1 MEKQPLISVIIP
13 IYKIPELIDRC
24 VSSVLGQTYQ
34 NLEIILVDDGSPD
47 NCPAICDAW
56 KEKDSRIVVLHKE
69 NGGLSDARNSGMGA
83 AHGEFISFIDGDDW
97 IEPRFFEIL
106 QHELEA
112 QNADVAAVQYR
123 LCWEGD
129 ACERQSAYEHVTV
142 YDRQTAMRLLIQN
155 QIKQV
160 VWNKLYRSAQ
170 IRDIPFEKGK
180 VHEDEF
186 WTYQVI
192 GRIERF
198 AAIDYIGYDYFQRA
212 GSIMGAGYS
221 PKRLDAVEAKTRRQ
235 AYLTEHMP
243 ELAPEGARDLL
254 FTCLYHGQQVCKALR
269 GAEKKQAM
277 QVLKETI
284 KTYPI
289 PKTAQQQES
298 RTHRVWMCM
307 GRRCFS
313 ITCHLRN
320 ALKVGV

>member
-1 MEKQPLISVIIP
+1 MDLISVIVPVYNVEAYLDKCI
-13 IYKIPELIDRC
+13 
-24 VSSVLGQTYQ
+24 SSIVNQTYR

-47 NCPAICDAW
+47 NCPAMCDAW

-69 NGGLSDARNSGMGA
+69 NGGLSDARNAGMGA

-129 ACERQSAYEHVTV
+129 TCERQSAYEHVTV

-170 IRDIPFEKGK
+170 IRNIPFEKGK

-277 QVLKETI
+277 QDLKTTSKGCTLLNRTV
-284 KTYPI
+284 KT
-289 PKTAQQQES
+289 ES
-298 RTHRVWMCM
+298 KSHKLWLFGARH
-307 GRRCFS
+307 CFAM
-313 ITCHLRN
+313 TCRIRN
-320 ALKVGV
+320 AFGVGV

>member
-1 MEKQPLISVIIP
+1 MDLISVIVPVYNVEAYLDKCI
-13 IYKIPELIDRC
+13 
-24 VSSVLGQTYQ
+24 SSIVNQTYR

-47 NCPAICDAW
+47 NCPAMCDAW

-69 NGGLSDARNSGMGA
+69 NGGLSDARNAGMGA

-97 IEPRFFEIL
+97 IEPRFFEIF

-129 ACERQSAYEHVTV
+129 TCERQSAYEHVTV

-277 QVLKETI
+277 QVLKTTSKGCTLLNRTV
-284 KTYPI
+284 KT
-289 PKTAQQQES
+289 ES
-298 RTHRVWMCM
+298 KSHKLWLFGARH
-307 GRRCFS
+307 CFAM
-313 ITCHLRN
+313 TCRIRN
-320 ALKVGV
+320 AFGVGV

>member
-1 MEKQPLISVIIP
+1 MDLISVIVPVYNVEAYLDKCI
-13 IYKIPELIDRC
+13 
-24 VSSVLGQTYQ
+24 SSIVNQTYR

-47 NCPAICDAW
+47 NCPAMCDAW

-69 NGGLSDARNSGMGA
+69 NGGLSDARNAGMGA

-129 ACERQSAYEHVTV
+129 ACELQSAYEHVTV

-180 VHEDEF
+180 FHEDEF

-221 PKRLDAVEAKTRRQ
+221 PKRLDAVEGKTRRQ

-277 QVLKETI
+277 QVLKTTSKGCTLLNRTV
-284 KTYPI
+284 KT
-289 PKTAQQQES
+289 ES
-298 RTHRVWMCM
+298 KSHKLWLFGARH
-307 GRRCFS
+307 CFAM
-313 ITCHLRN
+313 TCRIRN
-320 ALKVGV
+320 AFGVGV

>member
-1 MEKQPLISVIIP
+1 MDLISVIVPVYNVEAYLDKCI
-13 IYKIPELIDRC
+13 
-24 VSSVLGQTYQ
+24 SSIVNQTYR

-47 NCPAICDAW
+47 NCPAMCDAW

-69 NGGLSDARNSGMGA
+69 NGGLSDARNAGMGA

-254 FTCLYHGQQVCKALR
+254 FTCLYHGQQVCKTLR

-277 QVLKETI
+277 QVLKTTSKGCTLLNRTV
-284 KTYPI
+284 KT
-289 PKTAQQQES
+289 ES
-298 RTHRVWMCM
+298 KSHKLWFFGARH
-307 GRRCFS
+307 CFAM
-313 ITCHLRN
+313 TCRIRN
-320 ALKVGV
+320 AFGVGV

>member
-1 MEKQPLISVIIP
+1 MEQQPLISVIIP
-13 IYKIPELIDRC
+13 IYRIPELIDRC
-24 VSSVLGQTYQ
+24 VSSVLGQTYR
-34 NLEIILVDDGSPD
+34 NLEVILVDDGSPD
-47 NCPAICDAW
+47 ECPAICDAW

-69 NGGLSDARNSGMGA
+69 NGGLSDARNAGMGA

-180 VHEDEF
+180 FHEDEF

-198 AAIDYIGYDYFQRA
+198 AAIDYIGYDYFQRV
-212 GSIMGAGYS
+212 GSIMGEGYS
-221 PKRLDAVEAKTRRQ
+221 VKRLDAIEAKEQRC
-235 AYLTEHMP
+235 AYMYKRFPALSALSIKDLWLT
-243 ELAPEGARDLL
+243 
-254 FTCLYHGQQVCKALR
+254 CIYQGQMALR
-269 GAEKKQAM
+269 TLDKAEAEKILAYFENVM
-277 QVLKETI
+277 E
-284 KTYPI
+284 TYPFQMEGCSA
-289 PKTAQQQES
+289 KEGLWLNLARRNLAT
-298 RTHRVWMCM
+298 TCRV
-307 GRRCFS
+307 
-313 ITCHLRN
+313 RN
-320 ALKVGV
+320 ALKVGL

>member
-1 MEKQPLISVIIP
+1 MDLISVIVPVYNVEAYLDKCI
-13 IYKIPELIDRC
+13 
-24 VSSVLGQTYQ
+24 SSIVNQTYR

-47 NCPAICDAW
+47 NCPAMCDAW

-69 NGGLSDARNSGMGA
+69 NGGLSDARNAGMGA

-129 ACERQSAYEHVTV
+129 TCERQNAYEHVTV

-180 VHEDEF
+180 FHEDEF

-221 PKRLDAVEAKTRRQ
+221 SKRLDAVEAKTRRQ

-277 QVLKETI
+277 QVLKTTSKGCTLLNRTV
-284 KTYPI
+284 KT
-289 PKTAQQQES
+289 ES
-298 RTHRVWMCM
+298 KSHKLWLFGARH
-307 GRRCFS
+307 CFAM
-313 ITCHLRN
+313 TCRIRN
-320 ALKVGV
+320 AFGVGV

>member
-1 MEKQPLISVIIP
+1 MDLISVIIP
-13 IYKIPELIDRC
+13 VYNVEAYLDKCI
-24 VSSVLGQTYQ
+24 SSIVNQTYR

-47 NCPAICDAW
+47 NCPAMCDAW

-69 NGGLSDARNSGMGA
+69 NGGLSDARNAGMGA

-129 ACERQSAYEHVTV
+129 TCERQNAYEHVTV

-180 VHEDEF
+180 FHEDEF

-221 PKRLDAVEAKTRRQ
+221 SKRLDAVEAKTRRQ

-277 QVLKETI
+277 QVLKTTSKGCTLLNRTV
-284 KTYPI
+284 KT
-289 PKTAQQQES
+289 ES
-298 RTHRVWMCM
+298 KSHKLWLFGARH
-307 GRRCFS
+307 CFAM
-313 ITCHLRN
+313 TCRIRN
-320 ALKVGV
+320 AFGVGV

>member
-1 MEKQPLISVIIP
+1 MDLISVIVPVYNVEAYLDKCI
-13 IYKIPELIDRC
+13 
-24 VSSVLGQTYQ
+24 SSIVNQTYR

-47 NCPAICDAW
+47 NCPAMCDAW

-192 GRIERF
+192 GRIGRF

-277 QVLKETI
+277 QVLKTTSKGCTLLNRTV
-284 KTYPI
+284 KT
-289 PKTAQQQES
+289 ES
-298 RTHRVWMCM
+298 KSHKLWFFGARH
-307 GRRCFS
+307 CFAM
-313 ITCHLRN
+313 TCRIRN
-320 ALKVGV
+320 AFGVGV

>member
-1 MEKQPLISVIIP
+1 MDLISVIVPVYNVEAYLDKCI
-13 IYKIPELIDRC
+13 
-24 VSSVLGQTYQ
+24 SSIVNQTYR

-47 NCPAICDAW
+47 NCPAMCDAW

-69 NGGLSDARNSGMGA
+69 NGGLSDARNAGMGA

-221 PKRLDAVEAKTRRQ
+221 SKRLDAVEAKTRRQ

-277 QVLKETI
+277 QGLKTTSKGCTLLNRTV
-284 KTYPI
+284 KT
-289 PKTAQQQES
+289 ES
-298 RTHRVWMCM
+298 KSHKLWFFGARH
-307 GRRCFS
+307 CFAM
-313 ITCHLRN
+313 TCRIRN
-320 ALKVGV
+320 AFGVGV

>member
-1 MEKQPLISVIIP
+1 MDIISVIVPVYNVEAYLDKCI
-13 IYKIPELIDRC
+13 
-24 VSSVLGQTYQ
+24 SSIVNQTYR

-47 NCPAICDAW
+47 NCPAMCDAW

-69 NGGLSDARNSGMGA
+69 NGGLSDARNAGMGA

-123 LCWEGD
+123 FCWEGD
-129 ACERQSAYEHVTV
+129 ACERQNAYEHVTV

-180 VHEDEF
+180 FHEDEF

-221 PKRLDAVEAKTRRQ
+221 PKRLDAVEGKTRRQ

-277 QVLKETI
+277 RFLKTTSKGCTLLNRTV
-284 KTYPI
+284 KT
-289 PKTAQQQES
+289 ES
-298 RTHRVWMCM
+298 KSHKLWLFGARH
-307 GRRCFS
+307 CFAM
-313 ITCHLRN
+313 TCRIRN
-320 ALKVGV
+320 AFGVGV

>member
-1 MEKQPLISVIIP
+1 MDLISVIVPVYNVEAYLDKCI
-13 IYKIPELIDRC
+13 
-24 VSSVLGQTYQ
+24 SSIVNQSYR

-47 NCPAICDAW
+47 NCPAMCDAW

-69 NGGLSDARNSGMGA
+69 NGGLSDARNAGMGA

-129 ACERQSAYEHVTV
+129 ACERQSTYEHVTV
-142 YDRQTAMRLLIQN
+142 YDRQMAMRLLIQN

-170 IRDIPFEKGK
+170 ILDIPFEKGK

-212 GSIMGAGYS
+212 DSIMGAGYS

-277 QVLKETI
+277 QVLKTTSKGCTLLNRTV
-284 KTYPI
+284 KT
-289 PKTAQQQES
+289 ES
-298 RTHRVWMCM
+298 KSHKLWLFGARH
-307 GRRCFS
+307 CFAM
-313 ITCHLRN
+313 TCRIRN
-320 ALKVGV
+320 AFGVGV

>member
-1 MEKQPLISVIIP
+1 MEQQPLISVIIP
-13 IYKIPELIDRC
+13 IYRIPELIDRC
-24 VSSVLGQTYQ
+24 VSSVLGQTYRD
-34 NLEIILVDDGSPD
+34 LEVILVDDGSPD
-47 NCPAICDAW
+47 ECPAICDAW

-69 NGGLSDARNSGMGA
+69 NGGLSDARNAGMGA

-97 IEPRFFEIL
+97 IEPRFFEVL

-123 LCWEGD
+123 LFWEGD
-129 ACERQSAYEHVTV
+129 ACERQNAYEHVTV

-180 VHEDEF
+180 FHEDEF

-221 PKRLDAVEAKTRRQ
+221 TKRLDAVEAKTRRQ

-277 QVLKETI
+277 RFLKTTSKGCTLLNRTV
-284 KTYPI
+284 KT
-289 PKTAQQQES
+289 ES
-298 RTHRVWMCM
+298 KSHKLWLFGARH
-307 GRRCFS
+307 CFAM
-313 ITCHLRN
+313 TCRIRN
-320 ALKVGV
+320 AFGVGV

>member
-1 MEKQPLISVIIP
+1 MDLISVIVPVYNVEAYLDKCI
-13 IYKIPELIDRC
+13 
-24 VSSVLGQTYQ
+24 SSIVNQSYR

-47 NCPAICDAW
+47 NCPAMCDAW

-69 NGGLSDARNSGMGA
+69 NGGLSDARNAGMGA

-129 ACERQSAYEHVTV
+129 TCERQSAYEHVTV

-235 AYLTEHMP
+235 AYLAEHMP

-254 FTCLYHGQQVCKALR
+254 FTCLYHGQQVCKTLR

-277 QVLKETI
+277 QVLKTTSKGCTLLNRTV
-284 KTYPI
+284 KT
-289 PKTAQQQES
+289 ES
-298 RTHRVWMCM
+298 KSHKLWFFGARH
-307 GRRCFS
+307 CFAM
-313 ITCHLRN
+313 TCRIRN
-320 ALKVGV
+320 AFGVGV

>member
-1 MEKQPLISVIIP
+1 MDLISVIVPVYNVEVYLDKCI
-13 IYKIPELIDRC
+13 
-24 VSSVLGQTYQ
+24 SSIVNQTYR

-47 NCPAICDAW
+47 NCPAMCDAW

-69 NGGLSDARNSGMGA
+69 NGGLSDARNAGMGA

-221 PKRLDAVEAKTRRQ
+221 SKRLDAVEAKTRRQ

-277 QVLKETI
+277 QVLKTTSKGCTLLNRTV
-284 KTYPI
+284 KT
-289 PKTAQQQES
+289 ES
-298 RTHRVWMCM
+298 KSHKLWFFGARH
-307 GRRCFS
+307 CFAM
-313 ITCHLRN
+313 TCRIRN
-320 ALKVGV
+320 AFGVGV

>member
-1 MEKQPLISVIIP
+1 MDLISVIVPVYNVEAYLDKCI
-13 IYKIPELIDRC
+13 
-24 VSSVLGQTYQ
+24 SSIVNQTYR

-47 NCPAICDAW
+47 NCPAMCDAW

-69 NGGLSDARNSGMGA
+69 NGGLSDARNAGMGA

-129 ACERQSAYEHVTV
+129 ACEQQSAYEHVTV

-221 PKRLDAVEAKTRRQ
+221 SKRLDAVEAKTRRQ

-277 QVLKETI
+277 QVLKTTSKGCTLLNRTV
-284 KTYPI
+284 KT
-289 PKTAQQQES
+289 ES
-298 RTHRVWMCM
+298 KSHKLWLFGARH
-307 GRRCFS
+307 CFAM
-313 ITCHLRN
+313 TCRIRN
-320 ALKVGV
+320 AFGVGV

>member
-1 MEKQPLISVIIP
+1 MDLISVIVPVYNVEAYLDKCI
-13 IYKIPELIDRC
+13 
-24 VSSVLGQTYQ
+24 SSIVNQTYR

-47 NCPAICDAW
+47 NCPAMCDAW

-69 NGGLSDARNSGMGA
+69 NGGLSDARNAGMGA
-83 AHGEFISFIDGDDW
+83 AHGEFISIIDGDDW

-129 ACERQSAYEHVTV
+129 ACEQQSAYEHVTV

-221 PKRLDAVEAKTRRQ
+221 SKRLDAVEAKTRRQ

-277 QVLKETI
+277 QVLKTTSKGCTLLNRTV
-284 KTYPI
+284 KT
-289 PKTAQQQES
+289 ES
-298 RTHRVWMCM
+298 KSHKLWLFGARH
-307 GRRCFS
+307 CFAM
-313 ITCHLRN
+313 TCRIRN
-320 ALKVGV
+320 AFGVGV

>member
-1 MEKQPLISVIIP
+1 MDLISVIVPVYNVEAYLDKCI
-13 IYKIPELIDRC
+13 
-24 VSSVLGQTYQ
+24 SSIVNQTYR

-47 NCPAICDAW
+47 NCPAMCDAW
-56 KEKDSRIVVLHKE
+56 KEKDARIVVLHKE
-69 NGGLSDARNSGMGA
+69 NGGLSDARNAGMGA

-112 QNADVAAVQYR
+112 QNADVASVQYR

-129 ACERQSAYEHVTV
+129 ACERQNAYEHVTV

-180 VHEDEF
+180 FHEDEF

-277 QVLKETI
+277 RFLKTTSKGCTLLNRTV
-284 KTYPI
+284 KT
-289 PKTAQQQES
+289 ES
-298 RTHRVWMCM
+298 KSHKLWLFGARH
-307 GRRCFS
+307 CFAM
-313 ITCHLRN
+313 TCRIRN
-320 ALKVGV
+320 AFGVGV

>member
-1 MEKQPLISVIIP
+1 MDLISVIVPVYNVEAYLDKCI
-13 IYKIPELIDRC
+13 
-24 VSSVLGQTYQ
+24 SSIVNQTYR

-47 NCPAICDAW
+47 NCPAMCDAW

-69 NGGLSDARNSGMGA
+69 NGGLSDARNAGMGT

-97 IEPRFFEIL
+97 IEPRFFEVL

-129 ACERQSAYEHVTV
+129 ACERQNVYEHVTV

-170 IRDIPFEKGK
+170 IRDISFEKGK

-277 QVLKETI
+277 RFLKTTSKGCTLLNRTV
-284 KTYPI
+284 KT
-289 PKTAQQQES
+289 ES
-298 RTHRVWMCM
+298 KSHKLWLFGARH
-307 GRRCFS
+307 CFAM
-313 ITCHLRN
+313 TCRIRN
-320 ALKVGV
+320 AFGVGV

>member
-1 MEKQPLISVIIP
+1 MDLISVIVPVYNVEAYLDKCI
-13 IYKIPELIDRC
+13 
-24 VSSVLGQTYQ
+24 SSIVNQTYR
-34 NLEIILVDDGSPD
+34 NLEIILVDDGSSD
-47 NCPAICDAW
+47 NCPAMCDAW

-69 NGGLSDARNSGMGA
+69 NGGLSDARNAGMGA

-129 ACERQSAYEHVTV
+129 ACERQSVYEHVTV

-221 PKRLDAVEAKTRRQ
+221 SKRLDAVEAKTRRQ

-254 FTCLYHGQQVCKALR
+254 FTCLYHGQQVCKTLR

-277 QVLKETI
+277 QVLKTTSKGCTLLNRTV
-284 KTYPI
+284 KT
-289 PKTAQQQES
+289 ES
-298 RTHRVWMCM
+298 KSHKLWLFGARH
-307 GRRCFS
+307 CFAM
-313 ITCHLRN
+313 TCRIRN
-320 ALKVGV
+320 AFGVGV

>member
-1 MEKQPLISVIIP
+1 MDLISVIVP
-13 IYKIPELIDRC
+13 VYNVEAYLDRC
-24 VSSVLGQTYQ
+24 VSSIVNQSHK

-47 NCPAICDAW
+47 GCPALCDEWAARD
-56 KEKDSRIVVLHKE
+56 ERIHVLHKE
-69 NGGLSDARNSGMGA
+69 NGGLSDARNAGMGA
-83 AHGEFISFIDGDDW
+83 AHGELISFIDGDDW

-129 ACERQSAYEHVTV
+129 ARERQNAYEHVTV

-160 VWNKLYRSAQ
+160 VCNKLYRSAQ

-212 GSIMGAGYS
+212 GSIMGAAYS

-269 GAEKKQAM
+269 GAEKKQVMQILKTTSKGCTLLNRTVKTESKSHKLWLFGARHCFAM
-277 QVLKETI
+277 
-284 KTYPI
+284 
-289 PKTAQQQES
+289 
-298 RTHRVWMCM
+298 
-307 GRRCFS
+307 
-313 ITCHLRN
+313 TCRIRN
-320 ALKVGV
+320 AFGVGV

>member
-1 MEKQPLISVIIP
+1 MDLISVIVPVYNVEAYLDKCI
-13 IYKIPELIDRC
+13 
-24 VSSVLGQTYQ
+24 SSIVNQTYR

-47 NCPAICDAW
+47 DCPAMCDAW
-56 KEKDSRIVVLHKE
+56 KKKDSRIVVLHKE
-69 NGGLSDARNSGMGA
+69 NGGLSDARNAGMGA

-129 ACERQSAYEHVTV
+129 TCERQSAYEHVTV

-277 QVLKETI
+277 QDLKTTSKGCTLLNRTA
-284 KTYPI
+284 KT
-289 PKTAQQQES
+289 ES
-298 RTHRVWMCM
+298 KSHKLWLFGARH
-307 GRRCFS
+307 CFAM
-313 ITCHLRN
+313 TCRIRN
-320 ALKVGV
+320 AFGVGV

>member
-1 MEKQPLISVIIP
+1 MDLISVIVPVYNVEAYLDKCI
-13 IYKIPELIDRC
+13 
-24 VSSVLGQTYQ
+24 SSIVNQTYR

-47 NCPAICDAW
+47 NCPAMCDAW

-69 NGGLSDARNSGMGA
+69 NGGLSDARNAGMGA

-221 PKRLDAVEAKTRRQ
+221 SKRLDAVEAKTRRQ

-277 QVLKETI
+277 QVLKTTSKGCTLLNRTV
-284 KTYPI
+284 KT
-289 PKTAQQQES
+289 ES
-298 RTHRVWMCM
+298 KSHKLWLFGARH
-307 GRRCFS
+307 CFAM
-313 ITCHLRN
+313 TCRIRN
-320 ALKVGV
+320 AFGVGV

>member
-1 MEKQPLISVIIP
+1 MDLISVIVPVYNVEAYLDKCI
-13 IYKIPELIDRC
+13 
-24 VSSVLGQTYQ
+24 SSIVNQTYR

-47 NCPAICDAW
+47 NCPAMCDAW
-56 KEKDSRIVVLHKE
+56 KEKDSQIVVLHKE
-69 NGGLSDARNSGMGA
+69 NGGLSDARNAGMGA

-142 YDRQTAMRLLIQN
+142 YDRQMAMRLLIQN

-180 VHEDEF
+180 FHEDEF

-277 QVLKETI
+277 QVLKTTSKGCTLLNRTV
-284 KTYPI
+284 KT
-289 PKTAQQQES
+289 ES
-298 RTHRVWMCM
+298 KSHKLWLFGARH
-307 GRRCFS
+307 CFAM
-313 ITCHLRN
+313 TCRIRN
-320 ALKVGV
+320 AFGVGV

>member
-1 MEKQPLISVIIP
+1 MDLISVIVPVYNVEAYLDKCI
-13 IYKIPELIDRC
+13 
-24 VSSVLGQTYQ
+24 SSIVNQTYR

-69 NGGLSDARNSGMGA
+69 NGGLSDARNAGMGA

-97 IEPRFFEIL
+97 IEPRFFEVL

-129 ACERQSAYEHVTV
+129 ACERQNAYEHVTV
-142 YDRQTAMRLLIQN
+142 YDRQMAMRLLIQN

-160 VWNKLYRSAQ
+160 VWNKLYCSAQ

-277 QVLKETI
+277 RFLKTTSKGCTLSNRTV
-284 KTYPI
+284 KT
-289 PKTAQQQES
+289 ES
-298 RTHRVWMCM
+298 KSHKLWLFGARH
-307 GRRCFS
+307 CFAM
-313 ITCHLRN
+313 TCRIRN
-320 ALKVGV
+320 AFGVGV

>member
-1 MEKQPLISVIIP
+1 MDLISVIVPVYNVEAYLDKCI
-13 IYKIPELIDRC
+13 
-24 VSSVLGQTYQ
+24 SSIVNQTYR

-47 NCPAICDAW
+47 NCPAMCDAW

-69 NGGLSDARNSGMGA
+69 NGGLSDARNVGMGA

-277 QVLKETI
+277 QVLKTTSKGCTLLNRTV
-284 KTYPI
+284 KT
-289 PKTAQQQES
+289 ES
-298 RTHRVWMCM
+298 KSHKLWFFGARH
-307 GRRCFS
+307 CFAM
-313 ITCHLRN
+313 TCRIRN
-320 ALKVGV
+320 AFGVGV

>member
-1 MEKQPLISVIIP
+1 MDLISVIVPVYNVEAYLDKCI
-13 IYKIPELIDRC
+13 
-24 VSSVLGQTYQ
+24 SSIVNQTYQ

-47 NCPAICDAW
+47 NCPAMCDAW

-69 NGGLSDARNSGMGA
+69 NGGLSDARNVGMGA

-129 ACERQSAYEHVTV
+129 ACELQSAYEHVTV

-269 GAEKKQAM
+269 GAEKRQAM
-277 QVLKETI
+277 QVLKTTSKGCTLLNRTV
-284 KTYPI
+284 KT
-289 PKTAQQQES
+289 ES
-298 RTHRVWMCM
+298 KSHKLWFFGARH
-307 GRRCFS
+307 CFAM
-313 ITCHLRN
+313 TCRIRN
-320 ALKVGV
+320 AFGVGV

>member
-1 MEKQPLISVIIP
+1 MDLISVIVPVYNVEAYLDKCI
-13 IYKIPELIDRC
+13 
-24 VSSVLGQTYQ
+24 SSIVNQTYR

-47 NCPAICDAW
+47 NCPAMCDAW

-69 NGGLSDARNSGMGA
+69 NGGLSDARNAGMGA

-129 ACERQSAYEHVTV
+129 ACELQSAYEHVTV

-180 VHEDEF
+180 FHEDEF

-221 PKRLDAVEAKTRRQ
+221 PKRLDAVEGKTRRQ

-254 FTCLYHGQQVCKALR
+254 FTCLYPGQQVCKALR

-277 QVLKETI
+277 QVLKTTSKGCTLLNRTV
-284 KTYPI
+284 KT
-289 PKTAQQQES
+289 ES
-298 RTHRVWMCM
+298 KSHKLWLFGARH
-307 GRRCFS
+307 CFAM
-313 ITCHLRN
+313 TCRIRN
-320 ALKVGV
+320 AFGVGV

>member
-1 MEKQPLISVIIP
+1 MDLISVIVPVYNVEAYLDKCI
-13 IYKIPELIDRC
+13 
-24 VSSVLGQTYQ
+24 SSIVNQTYQ

-47 NCPAICDAW
+47 NCPAICDGW

-254 FTCLYHGQQVCKALR
+254 FTCLYHGQQVCKTLR

-277 QVLKETI
+277 QVLKTTSKGCTLLNRTV
-284 KTYPI
+284 KT
-289 PKTAQQQES
+289 ES
-298 RTHRVWMCM
+298 KSHKLWFFGARH
-307 GRRCFS
+307 CFAM
-313 ITCHLRN
+313 TCRIRN
-320 ALKVGV
+320 AFGVGV

>member
-1 MEKQPLISVIIP
+1 MDLISVIVP
-13 IYKIPELIDRC
+13 VYNVEAYIDKC
-24 VSSVLGQTYQ
+24 ISSIVNQTYR

-47 NCPAICDAW
+47 NCPAMCDAW

-69 NGGLSDARNSGMGA
+69 NGGLSDARNAGMGA

-129 ACERQSAYEHVTV
+129 ACELQSAYEHVTV

-180 VHEDEF
+180 FHEDEF

-221 PKRLDAVEAKTRRQ
+221 PKRLDAVEGKTRRQ

-277 QVLKETI
+277 QVLKTTSKGCTLLNRTV
-284 KTYPI
+284 KT
-289 PKTAQQQES
+289 ES
-298 RTHRVWMCM
+298 KSHKLWLFGARH
-307 GRRCFS
+307 CFAM
-313 ITCHLRN
+313 TCRIRN
-320 ALKVGV
+320 AFGVGV

>member
-1 MEKQPLISVIIP
+1 MDLISVIVP
-13 IYKIPELIDRC
+13 VYNVEAYLDRC
-24 VSSVLGQTYQ
+24 VSSIVNQSHK

-47 NCPAICDAW
+47 GCPALCDEWAARD
-56 KEKDSRIVVLHKE
+56 ERIHVLHKE
-69 NGGLSDARNSGMGA
+69 NGGLSDARNAGMGA
-83 AHGEFISFIDGDDW
+83 AHGELISFIDGDDW

-129 ACERQSAYEHVTV
+129 ARERQNAYEHVTV

-254 FTCLYHGQQVCKALR
+254 FTCLYHGQQVCKTLR

-277 QVLKETI
+277 QVLKTTSKGCTLLNRTV
-284 KTYPI
+284 KT
-289 PKTAQQQES
+289 ES
-298 RTHRVWMCM
+298 KSHKLWFFGARH
-307 GRRCFS
+307 CFAM
-313 ITCHLRN
+313 TCRIRN
-320 ALKVGV
+320 AFGVGV

>member
-1 MEKQPLISVIIP
+1 MDLISVIVPVYNVEAYLDKCI
-13 IYKIPELIDRC
+13 
-24 VSSVLGQTYQ
+24 SSIVNQSYR

-47 NCPAICDAW
+47 NCPAMCDAW

-69 NGGLSDARNSGMGA
+69 NGGLSDARNAGMGA

-129 ACERQSAYEHVTV
+129 ACERQSTYEHVTV
-142 YDRQTAMRLLIQN
+142 YDRQMAMRLLIQN

-170 IRDIPFEKGK
+170 ILDIPFEKGK

-277 QVLKETI
+277 QVLKTTSKGCTLLNRTV
-284 KTYPI
+284 KT
-289 PKTAQQQES
+289 ES
-298 RTHRVWMCM
+298 KSHKLWLFGARH
-307 GRRCFS
+307 CFAM
-313 ITCHLRN
+313 TCRIRN
-320 ALKVGV
+320 AFGVGV

>member
-1 MEKQPLISVIIP
+1 MDLISVIVPVYNVEAYLDKCI
-13 IYKIPELIDRC
+13 
-24 VSSVLGQTYQ
+24 SSIVNQTYR

-47 NCPAICDAW
+47 NCPAMCDAW
-56 KEKDSRIVVLHKE
+56 KEKDSRIVVLHKK
-69 NGGLSDARNSGMGA
+69 NGGLSDARNAGMGT

-129 ACERQSAYEHVTV
+129 ACERQNAYEHVTV

-180 VHEDEF
+180 FHEDEF

-198 AAIDYIGYDYFQRA
+198 AAIDYIGYDYFQRV

-254 FTCLYHGQQVCKALR
+254 FTCLYHGQQVCKTLR

-277 QVLKETI
+277 QVLKTTSKGCTLLNRTV
-284 KTYPI
+284 KT
-289 PKTAQQQES
+289 ES
-298 RTHRVWMCM
+298 KSHKLWFFGARH
-307 GRRCFS
+307 CFAM
-313 ITCHLRN
+313 TCRIRN
-320 ALKVGV
+320 AFGVGV

>member
-24 VSSVLGQTYQ
+24 VNSVLGQTYRD
-34 NLEIILVDDGSPD
+34 LEVILVDDGSPD
-47 NCPAICDAW
+47 ECPAICDAW
-56 KEKDSRIVVLHKE
+56 KEKDARIVVLHKE
-69 NGGLSDARNSGMGA
+69 NGGLSDARNAGMGA
-83 AHGEFISFIDGDDW
+83 AHGELISFIDGDDW
-97 IEPRFFEIL
+97 IEPRFLEIL
-106 QHELEA
+106 YQELVR
-112 QNADVAAVQYR
+112 QNADVAAVRYR
-123 LCWEGD
+123 ICTEG
-129 ACERQSAYEHVTV
+129 AAYGQETAYENVTV

-170 IRDIPFEKGK
+170 IRDLPFEKGK

-198 AAIDYIGYDYFQRA
+198 VEIDYIGYDYFQRA
-212 GSIMGAGYS
+212 ESIMGVGYS
-221 PKRLDAVEAKTRRQ
+221 LKRLQAVEAKTRRQ
-235 AYLTEHMP
+235 TYLTEHMP

-254 FTCLYHGQQVCKALR
+254 FACLYHGQQACKALK

-277 QVLKETI
+277 QFLRETI
-284 KTYPI
+284 QTYPI
-289 PKTAQQQES
+289 PKTAQQRES
-298 RTHRVWMCM
+298 RTHRMWMCM

-320 ALKVGV
+320 ALKVGF

>member
-1 MEKQPLISVIIP
+1 MDLISVIVPVYNVEAYLDKCI
-13 IYKIPELIDRC
+13 
-24 VSSVLGQTYQ
+24 SSIVNQTYR

-47 NCPAICDAW
+47 NCPAMCDAW

-254 FTCLYHGQQVCKALR
+254 FTCLYHGQQVCKTLR

-277 QVLKETI
+277 QVLKTTSKGCTLLNRTV
-284 KTYPI
+284 KT
-289 PKTAQQQES
+289 ES
-298 RTHRVWMCM
+298 KSHKLWFFGARH
-307 GRRCFS
+307 CFAM
-313 ITCHLRN
+313 TCRIRN
-320 ALKVGV
+320 AFGVGV

>member
-1 MEKQPLISVIIP
+1 MDLISVIVPVYNVEAYLDKCI
-13 IYKIPELIDRC
+13 
-24 VSSVLGQTYQ
+24 SSIVNQTYR

-47 NCPAICDAW
+47 NCPAMCDAW

-69 NGGLSDARNSGMGA
+69 NGGLSDARNVGMG
-83 AHGEFISFIDGDDW
+83 G
-97 IEPRFFEIL
+97 
-106 QHELEA
+106 
-112 QNADVAAVQYR
+112 
-123 LCWEGD
+123 

-277 QVLKETI
+277 QVLKTTSKGCTLLNRTV
-284 KTYPI
+284 KT
-289 PKTAQQQES
+289 ES
-298 RTHRVWMCM
+298 KSHKLWFFGARH
-307 GRRCFS
+307 CFAM
-313 ITCHLRN
+313 TCRIRN
-320 ALKVGV
+320 AFGVGV

>member
-1 MEKQPLISVIIP
+1 MDLISVIVPVYNVEAYLDKCI
-13 IYKIPELIDRC
+13 
-24 VSSVLGQTYQ
+24 SSIVNQTYR

-47 NCPAICDAW
+47 NCPAMCDAW
-56 KEKDSRIVVLHKE
+56 KEKDPRIVVLHKE
-69 NGGLSDARNSGMGA
+69 NGGLSDARNAGMGA

-129 ACERQSAYEHVTV
+129 ACELQSAYEHVTV

-180 VHEDEF
+180 FHEDEF

-221 PKRLDAVEAKTRRQ
+221 PKRLDAVEGKTRRQ

-277 QVLKETI
+277 QVLKTTSKGCTLLNRTV
-284 KTYPI
+284 KT
-289 PKTAQQQES
+289 ES
-298 RTHRVWMCM
+298 KSHKLWLFGARH
-307 GRRCFS
+307 CFAM
-313 ITCHLRN
+313 TCRIRN
-320 ALKVGV
+320 AFGVGV

>member
-1 MEKQPLISVIIP
+1 MDLISVIVP
-13 IYKIPELIDRC
+13 VYNVEAYLDRC
-24 VSSVLGQTYQ
+24 VSSIVNQSHK

-47 NCPAICDAW
+47 GCPALCDEWAARD
-56 KEKDSRIVVLHKE
+56 ERIHVLHKE
-69 NGGLSDARNSGMGA
+69 NGGLSDARNAGMGA
-83 AHGEFISFIDGDDW
+83 AHGEYISFIDGDDW

-212 GSIMGAGYS
+212 GSIMGAAYS

-269 GAEKKQAM
+269 GAEKKQVMQILKTTSKGCTLLNRTVKTESKSHKLWLFGARHCFAM
-277 QVLKETI
+277 
-284 KTYPI
+284 
-289 PKTAQQQES
+289 
-298 RTHRVWMCM
+298 
-307 GRRCFS
+307 
-313 ITCHLRN
+313 TCRIRN
-320 ALKVGV
+320 AFGVGV

>member
-1 MEKQPLISVIIP
+1 MDLISVIVPVYNVEAYLDKCI
-13 IYKIPELIDRC
+13 
-24 VSSVLGQTYQ
+24 SSIVNQTYR
-34 NLEIILVDDGSPD
+34 NLEIILVDDGSTD
-47 NCPAICDAW
+47 NCPAMCDAW
-56 KEKDSRIVVLHKE
+56 KEKDSRIVVLHKK
-69 NGGLSDARNSGMGA
+69 NGGLSDARNAGMGA

-142 YDRQTAMRLLIQN
+142 YDRQMAMRLLIQN

-180 VHEDEF
+180 FHEDEF

-277 QVLKETI
+277 QVLKTTSKGCTLLNRTV
-284 KTYPI
+284 KT
-289 PKTAQQQES
+289 ES
-298 RTHRVWMCM
+298 KSHKLWLFGARH
-307 GRRCFS
+307 CFAM
-313 ITCHLRN
+313 TCRIRN
-320 ALKVGV
+320 AFGVGV

>member
-1 MEKQPLISVIIP
+1 MDLISVIVP
-13 IYKIPELIDRC
+13 VYNVEAYLDRC
-24 VSSVLGQTYQ
+24 VSSIVNQSHK

-47 NCPAICDAW
+47 GCPALCDEWAARD
-56 KEKDSRIVVLHKE
+56 ERIHVLHKE
-69 NGGLSDARNSGMGA
+69 NSGLSDARNAGMGA
-83 AHGEFISFIDGDDW
+83 AHGEYISFIDGDDW

-123 LCWEGD
+123 PCWEGD

-269 GAEKKQAM
+269 GAEKKQVMQILKTTSKGCTLLNRTVKTESKSHKLWLFGARHCFAM
-277 QVLKETI
+277 
-284 KTYPI
+284 
-289 PKTAQQQES
+289 
-298 RTHRVWMCM
+298 
-307 GRRCFS
+307 
-313 ITCHLRN
+313 TCRIRN
-320 ALKVGV
+320 AFGVGV